1 MGQPS
6 IDITFIQKA
15 VTAIQRSERGV
26 ACVVVLDDSKATA
39 GHATYKYAADVPSD
53 GFTAANLAAIRRC
66 WLCNVNKVIVV
77 WVPTDA
83 EFADVQAI
91 LETLS
96 YNYVCVCDDSMQQ
109 DLASYLVTKNTN
121 SPGKKYIGVVTG
133 VTTADSKYIINVKN
147 ATVHDVDT
155 NTTID
160 MAMYLPRLTSVLA
173 NLPMNRS
180 ITYYELEDIDDV
192 DLSFVDTDNTIDDAI
207 DDGNLVLWIDEDKV
221 KVGRGVNT
229 LTTITATD
237 TADMKKIII
246 VESMNII
253 LEDIYSTF
261 KDFYI
266 GKYKNSYDNQC
277 LFISAVNSYFR
288 QLAREE
294 ILDPEYDNCSYVDV
308 EAQREAWLAIGKTAA
323 ADWTEA
329 EVKKM
334 TFKSYIY
341 LAGQVKI
348 LDAIED
354 LHFVITME

>member
-109 DLASYLVTKNTN
+109 DLASYLVTKNAN

-160 MAMYLPRLTSVLA
+160 MAMYNQA
-173 NLPMNRS
+173 
-180 ITYYELEDIDDV
+180 YK
-192 DLSFVDTDNTIDDAI
+192 DAI
-207 DDGNLVLWIDEDKV
+207 AWWRRHNIP
-221 KVGRGVNT
+221 
-229 LTTITATD
+229 TITAT
-237 TADMKKIII
+237 
-246 VESMNII
+246 
-253 LEDIYSTF
+253 
-261 KDFYI
+261 
-266 GKYKNSYDNQC
+266 G
-277 LFISAVNSYFR
+277 
-288 QLAREE
+288 ARWK
-294 ILDPEYDNCSYVDV
+294 P
-308 EAQREAWLAIGKTAA
+308 
-323 ADWTEA
+323 
-329 EVKKM
+329 
-334 TFKSYIY
+334 
-341 LAGQVKI
+341 
-348 LDAIED
+348 
-354 LHFVITME
+354 

>member
-15 VTAIQRSERGV
+15 VTAITRSERGV
-26 ACVVVLDDSKATA
+26 ACVVVLDDTRATA
-39 GHATYKYAADVPSD
+39 GYATYKYAADVPSD

-83 EFADVQAI
+83 EFADIQAA
-91 LETLS
+91 LENIS
-96 YNYVCVCDDSMQQ
+96 YNYVCVCDDEMQQ
-109 DLASYLVTKNTN
+109 DLASYIVTKNAN
-121 SPGKKYIGVVTG
+121 SPGKKYIAVVTG
-133 VTTADSKYIINVKN
+133 VTTADSKFVINVKN
-147 ATVHDVDT
+147 ATVHDIDT
-155 NTTID
+155 DTDID

-192 DLSFVDTDNTIDDAI
+192 DLSFVDVDNTIDDAV
-207 DDGNLVLWIDEDKV
+207 DAGNLVLWIDEDKV

-229 LTTITATD
+229 LTTITASD

-246 VESMNII
+246 VESMNMI
-253 LEDIYSTF
+253 LQDIYSTF
-261 KDFYI
+261 KDYYI

-334 TFKSYIY
+334 TFKSFIY

-354 LHFVITME
+354 LKFVITME